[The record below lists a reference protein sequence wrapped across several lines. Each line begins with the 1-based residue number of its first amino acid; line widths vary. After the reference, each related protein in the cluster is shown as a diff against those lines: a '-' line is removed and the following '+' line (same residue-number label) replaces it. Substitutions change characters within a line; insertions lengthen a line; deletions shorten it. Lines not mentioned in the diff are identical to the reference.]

1 MSFKDKCKQVW
12 DVVADDKGVRDGMI
26 AIISAAT
33 AIVVRVLT
41 KADAPASPP
50 PPSR

>member
-1 MSFKDKCKQVW
+1 MSFKDKCRQVW
-12 DVVADDKGVRDGMI
+12 VLVANDKGVRDGVI
-26 AIISAAT
+26 ALVSAAA